1 MASLSD
7 ICSELADIQ
16 PMLLS
21 EHYAGKV
28 KEKMVKTVALKIV
41 GLKTMGASTAHT
53 LMFQVHSMNI
63 DDAFTSVAG
72 GRHQQQADEA

>member
-21 EHYAGKV
+21 KHYAGEV
-28 KEKMVKTVALKIV
+28 KEQMGKTVALKIV
-41 GLKTMGASTAHT
+41 GLKTMDASTAHT
-53 LMFQVHSMNI
+53 LMSQV
-63 DDAFTSVAG
+63 
-72 GRHQQQADEA
+72 RHEH